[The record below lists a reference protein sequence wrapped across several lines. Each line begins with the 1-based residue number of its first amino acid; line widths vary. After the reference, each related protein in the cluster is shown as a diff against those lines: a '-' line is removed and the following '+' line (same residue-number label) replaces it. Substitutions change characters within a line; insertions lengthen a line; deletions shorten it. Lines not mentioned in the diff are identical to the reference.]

1 MTEIDIAAWQRTLD
15 VVLTGTWLCMKHEI
29 AAMLRAYRAGDHELA
44 TSIFFSMAPVATG
57 LFRAPAVSL
66 TKAALSLQ
74 GRPAGPPRLP
84 LLPADEDQ
92 LAALAA
98 DLAEA
103 DVRTST

>member
-1 MTEIDIAAWQRTLD
+1 M
-15 VVLTGTWLCMKHEI
+15 
-29 AAMLRAYRAGDHELA
+29 
-44 TSIFFSMAPVATG
+44 
-57 LFRAPAVSL
+57 SL

-92 LAALAA
+92 LAVLVA

-103 DVRTST
+103 DVRTSA